1 MNGHGTHVS
10 GIIGGASYGVAPRAN
25 LIAVQVLDAKGTGPV
40 SGIIAGMSIAYHAV
54 PHSKTHF
61 CPLTGISWV
70 MLAHETK
77 NGIFSGLLTKEITKP
92 SVINLSLKGAA
103 NLALDAAVTSAVAAN
118 IHVCAA
124 AGNSDDNADAYSP
137 GRVASILTVGASDIH
152 DQRAYFSSFGLVH
165 AYYVAIAPL

>member
-10 GIIGGASYGVAPRAN
+10 GIIGGATYGLAPRVS
-25 LIAVQVLDAKGTGPV
+25 LIAVQVLDAKGSGPV
-40 SGIIAGMSIAYHAV
+40 SGIIAGEH
-54 PHSKTHF
+54 HF
-61 CPLTGISWV
+61 AFSRRSPTLIHTLAGINWV
-70 MLAHETK
+70 ILAHQAK
-77 NGIFSGLLTKEITKP
+77 NGGFGSHIAQRLTMTRP

-103 NLALDAAVTSAVAAN
+103 NSALDAAVTAAVAAG

-152 DQRAYFSSFGLVH
+152 DQRAYFSSFGSV
-165 AYYVAIAPL
+165 